1 MFQHL
6 TLWKP
11 GVKATATLRRGVKM
25 AKHGEAR
32 RGQIT
37 KSLDCSIKEFCLYSK
52 GNERSL
58 RDFKRWSD
66 LIGVAF

>member
-1 MFQHL
+1 MA
-6 TLWKP
+6 KP
-11 GVKATATLRRGVKM
+11 G
-25 AKHGEAR
+25 EAC

-58 RDFKRWSD
+58 RDFKQWND
-66 LIGVAF
+66 LISVAF